1 MATKRT
7 NSTAVKYVLS
17 LAVIAFALGLGIGI
31 GGVTVRVFSDNNTVE
46 AENTGDSPQI
56 IVNGRNNDAVVTLAP
71 LPVVEPRNGG
81 GYVIWLAVFMAA
93 ALYSGWRV
101 IRV

>member
-1 MATKRT
+1 MH
-7 NSTAVKYVLS
+7 NVKAKHLLLAIAS

-31 GGVTVRVFSDNNTVE
+31 GGGSVRAFSDDYTVE
-46 AENTGDSPQI
+46 ADNQGDSPQVI
-56 IVNGRNNDAVVTLAP
+56 INGNRNDAAVTLAP